1 MPPLVKQ
8 GESFHCVFGLLGSSV
23 AGDMADTNEGLLNL
37 ILTGIK
43 LDNTLCAWK
52 CTWHSEMLGDAAI
65 IKKKLSHKAFIFLY
79 YSSYYIVLFHFLVR
93 PSLSLNCQR

>member
-1 MPPLVKQ
+1 
-8 GESFHCVFGLLGSSV
+8 
-23 AGDMADTNEGLLNL
+23 MADTNEGLLNL

-65 IKKKLSHKAFIFLY
+65 IKKK
-79 YSSYYIVLFHFLVR
+79 IVPQGFYFPVL
-93 PSLSLNCQR
+93 